1 MYRIMKKAMHLLR
14 TPERLE
20 IQSRVAAAYARAAAT
35 AATREM
41 DPTRPLSWEF
51 SGFSQHGE
59 DGIVDYLC
67 SRMLERNRFF
77 MEIGSADGLQNCSAW
92 LAFARRYGGVM
103 VEGNPRLSRAC
114 GRLLKEMRCHN
125 VVAIR
130 EHVNR
135 QNLHLLLES
144 CPSRNP
150 DVFILDI
157 DGIDDYIMEEM
168 LGLAMKPKL
177 IVVEYNSAFGP
188 DRAITV
194 PYNPTFSR
202 KSAHRSGLYYG
213 ASIAAW
219 RALLGRHGY
228 RFVTVD
234 SNGVNACFIRP
245 ESFPDSFAEGLHGLA
260 FQENLS
266 DLNGATRTVWEGR
279 SGWVTP
285 RRDWKRQFELI
296 SNLEYKDVSGGL
308 VW

>member
-1 MYRIMKKAMHLLR
+1 MYQMLKKALHLVR
-14 TPERLE
+14 TPERIE

-35 AATREM
+35 AAARVV
-41 DPTRPLSWEF
+41 DPARPLSWEF

-59 DGIVDYLC
+59 DGILDYLC
-67 SRMLERNRFF
+67 SQRLERNRFF
-77 MEIGSADGLQNCSAW
+77 IEIGASDGLQNCSAW

-103 VEGNPRLSRAC
+103 VEGDPRLSKRCA
-114 GRLLKEMRCHN
+114 RVLREMRCHN
-125 VVAIR
+125 SLAIQSF
-130 EHVNR
+130 VNR
-135 QNLHLLLES
+135 EELYRWIGA
-144 CPSRNP
+144 CPYNDP

-157 DGIDDYIMEEM
+157 DGIDYYIMEAV
-168 LGLAMKPKL
+168 LALVKRPKV

-194 PYNPTFSR
+194 PYSPRFSR
-202 KSAHRSGLYYG
+202 KTAHPSGLYYG

-234 SNGVNACFIRP
+234 SNGVNAFFLRP
-245 ESFPDSFAEGLHGLA
+245 ECFSDGFAEGLRGLA

-266 DLNGATRTVWEGR
+266 DLNAATKPTWDRQ

-285 RRDWKRQFELI
+285 RRDWQRQFELI
-296 SNLEYKDVSGGL
+296 RDLDYYDVSGGL
-308 VW
+308 DG

>member
-1 MYRIMKKAMHLLR
+1 MYRMIKKILHVLR

-35 AATREM
+35 AAAREV

-59 DGIVDYLC
+59 DGIIDYLC
-67 SRMLERNRFF
+67 ARMLERNRFF

-103 VEGNPRLSRAC
+103 VEGDPRLSARC
-114 GRLLKEMRCHN
+114 RRLLKDMRCHN
-125 VVAIR
+125 VVAVR
-130 EHVNR
+130 HHVNR
-135 QNLHLLLES
+135 EDLHLLQES
-144 CPSRNP
+144 CPYPDP

-157 DGIDDYIMEEM
+157 DGIDYYIMEEM
-168 LGLAMKPKL
+168 LALGKAPKMV
-177 IVVEYNSAFGP
+177 VVEYNSAFGP
-188 DRAITV
+188 ERAITV
-194 PYNPTFSR
+194 PYSAHFSR
-202 KSAHRSGLYYG
+202 KSAHPSGLYYG

-234 SNGVNACFIRP
+234 SNGVNAFFIRP
-245 ESFPDSFAEGLHGLA
+245 KFFQDGYADGLHGLA

-266 DLNGATRTVWEGR
+266 DLNAATRTQWKGR
-279 SGWVTP
+279 SGWITP

-308 VW
+308 DW

>member
-35 AATREM
+35 AATREV
-41 DPTRPLSWEF
+41 DPSRPLSWEF

-77 MEIGSADGLQNCSAW
+77 VEIGSADGLQNCSAW

-103 VEGNPRLSRAC
+103 VEGDPRLSARC
-114 GRLLKEMRCHN
+114 RRVIREMHCHN
-125 VVAIR
+125 VSAVR
-130 EHVNR
+130 ELVDRGNIAKLMKR
-135 QNLHLLLES
+135 
-144 CPSRNP
+144 CPYRDP

-157 DGIDDYIMEEM
+157 DGIDFHVLEAVLS
-168 LGLAMKPKL
+168 LGFAPKL

-194 PYNPTFSR
+194 PYNPRFSR
-202 KSAHRSGLYYG
+202 RSAHPSRLYYG
-213 ASIAAW
+213 AAIAAW
-219 RALLGRHGY
+219 RALLARNGY

-234 SNGVNACFIRP
+234 SNGVNAFFIQS
-245 ESFPDSFAEGLHGLA
+245 ESFPAEFADSIEGVA
-260 FQENLS
+260 FQDNLS
-266 DLNGATRTVWEGR
+266 DRNGATEDRRIQGDW
-279 SGWVTP
+279 STP
-285 RRDWKRQFELI
+285 LRDWKTQFECIRDLD
-296 SNLEYKDVSGGL
+296 YVDVSDGTAP
-308 VW
+308 

>member
-1 MYRIMKKAMHLLR
+1 MFQIMRKALHVLR

-35 AATREM
+35 AAAREV
-41 DPTRPLSWEF
+41 DPTRPLAWEF

-59 DGIVDYLC
+59 DGIIDYLC

-77 MEIGSADGLQNCSAW
+77 VEIGSADGLQNCSAW

-103 VEGNPRLSRAC
+103 VEGDPGLSKTCKRV
-114 GRLLKEMRCHN
+114 LKEMRCHN

-130 EHVNR
+130 QHVNR
-135 QNLHLLLES
+135 EDLHLLLES
-144 CPSRNP
+144 CPSHNP

-157 DGIDDYIMEEM
+157 DGIDYYIMEEM
-168 LGLAMKPKL
+168 LGLGKAPKM
-177 IVVEYNSAFGP
+177 VVAEYNSAFGP
-188 DRAITV
+188 ERAITV
-194 PYNPTFSR
+194 PYNAHFSR
-202 KSAHRSGLYYG
+202 KSAHPSGLYYG

-234 SNGVNACFIRP
+234 SNGVNAFFIRP
-245 ESFPDSFAEGLHGLA
+245 ESFPDGFADGLHGLA

-266 DLNGATRTVWEGR
+266 DLNAATRTQWEGR
-279 SGWVTP
+279 LGWVTP

-308 VW
+308 DW